1 MDEKDSKSLDLFGIK
16 PIADTIR
23 TVTDAMVEGASAF
36 LSRICLPAAEEF
48 GLLLRDRVHY
58 WREKNKVNMLQK
70 AEEILNKFS
79 SGKDKHAHPRLVAE
93 ILNKGSWEANEEV
106 QDMWAGLLASACTT
120 DGSDESNLVFIN
132 ILAQLTSL
140 QAKILN
146 YGCENAKK
154 KLTEAGWITSGDMLT
169 VCLAEIQTI
178 TGCNDFHRLDRELDQ
193 LRNLGLI
200 GYGLAAGGFDQHS
213 TDADI
218 TPTGLALQM
227 YVRCKGFIGNPSE
240 FFNLERT
247 EDKTSN

>member
-1 MDEKDSKSLDLFGIK
+1 MDEKDSKSLDVFGIK
-16 PIADTIR
+16 PVADTIR
-23 TVTDAMVEGASAF
+23 TVTEAMVEGASAF

-48 GLLLRDRVHY
+48 GLLVRDRVHY
-58 WREKNKVNMLQK
+58 WRAKNRVNMLQK
-70 AEEILNKFS
+70 AEEKLNKFS
-79 SGKDKHAHPRLVAE
+79 PGKEKRAHPRLVAE

-106 QDMWAGLLASACTT
+106 QDMWAGLLASACTN

-146 YGCENAKK
+146 YGCENAKSV
-154 KLTEAGWITSGDMLT
+154 LTEAGWIMSGDSLT
-169 VCLAEIQTI
+169 VCLAELRTI
-178 TGCNDFHRLDRELDQ
+178 TGCNDLHRLDRELDQ

-200 GYGLAAGGFDQHS
+200 GYGMAAGGFGQHS

-227 YVRCKGFIGNPSE
+227 YVRCKGFIGDPSQ
-240 FFNLERT
+240 FFGLGRA

>member
-1 MDEKDSKSLDLFGIK
+1 MDEKNSKSLDLFGIK
-16 PIADTIR
+16 PVADTIR
-23 TVTDAMVEGASAF
+23 SVTDAMVEGASAF

-48 GLLLRDRVHY
+48 GLLLKDRVHY
-58 WREKNKVNMLQK
+58 WRENNKVNMLQK
-70 AEEILNKFS
+70 AEEKLNRFS

-93 ILNKGSWEANEEV
+93 ILNKGSWEADDEV
-106 QDMWAGLLASACTT
+106 QDMWAGLLASACTS
-120 DGSDESNLVFIN
+120 DGCDESNLLFIN

-140 QAKILN
+140 QAKLLN
-146 YGCENAKK
+146 YGCENARKG
-154 KLTEAGWITSGDMLT
+154 LTEAGWIISQDMLT
-169 VCLAEIQTI
+169 VRLAELKTI

-200 GYGLAAGGFDQHS
+200 GYGVAAGGFGENS

-240 FFNLERT
+240 FFNLAT
-247 EDKTSN
+247 